1 MKKNSLKVKINRLFV
16 KKLDGETKL
25 FASIRD
31 YIVEK
36 AQKEKKDLVVFCEQ
50 LNEEIIIPYDNLKEG
65 IKNKEVFKS
74 KIDGNNYSL
83 IDYDW
88 EKFKKPNLNN
98 PAVFS
103 RLIL

>member
-16 KKLDGETKL
+16 KKIDGETKF

-36 AQKEKKDLVVFCEQ
+36 AKKEKKDLAVFCEQ

-65 IKNKEVFKS
+65 IQNKMVFKS
-74 KIDGNNYSL
+74 KINGKDYSL
-83 IDYDW
+83 VDYDW
-88 EKFKKPNLNN
+88 GKFKRPNLNN

-103 RLIL
+103 KLIL

>member
-1 MKKNSLKVKINRLFV
+1 MKKNSLRVKINRLFV
-16 KKLDGETKL
+16 KKIGEETKL

-31 YIVEK
+31 YIVKK
-36 AQKEKKDLVVFCEQ
+36 AKRERKDLLVFCEQ

-83 IDYDW
+83 VDYDW
-88 EKFKKPNLNN
+88 ERFKKPNLNN

-103 RLIL
+103 KLIL